1 MKLTIQLNIIS
12 PLLFCILLLNLTV
25 YVVASPITSCLDSIE
40 GQVIYPNDKRFPP
53 LIIDENIYVNYTPSA
68 LVYPINNK
76 DVQTAVNCAAKLK
89 MDITAR
95 SGGHSYEK
103 YGLGGRDNVL
113 VVDLTKINH
122 IEINPN
128 ARTAKI
134 GAGNRLGVIYYKL
147 SQAGFLIPAGTC
159 PSVGI
164 GGHALGGV
172 MYHNLKTK

>member
-1 MKLTIQLNIIS
+1 MKLTLQLNIIS
-12 PLLFCILLLNLTV
+12 PLLFLLLNLTV
-25 YVVASPITSCLDSIE
+25 NVVASCNPITSCLNSIE

-53 LIIDENIYVNYTPSA
+53 LINDENIYVNYTPSA

-76 DVQTAVNCAAKLK
+76 DVQTAVNCAVKLK

-122 IEINPN
+122 IEIDPN

-134 GAGNRLGVIYYKL
+134 GAGNRLGVTYYKL
-147 SQAGFLIPAGTC
+147 SQAGFLIPAGSC
-159 PSVGI
+159 PSIGI
-164 GGHALGGV
+164 GGYALGGV
-172 MYHNLKTK
+172 T